1 MDSNVTVTWW
11 QLVIGALATVLVPL
25 VVARFTSRA
34 TVKVAQVTVEGGAF
48 VRAEEIYKG
57 AIALLKEENETLR
70 RDLTTEKTE
79 REREKQEMERQ
90 ISALRDEL
98 RQFTTKFT
106 SDGTHIPQ

>member
-57 AIALLKEENETLR
+57 AIALLKEENEKLR
-70 RDLTTEKTE
+70 TDLSTEQ
-79 REREKQEMERQ
+79 RERKEEKAEMEGK
-90 ISALRDEL
+90 IDEL
-98 RQFTTKFT
+98 RRQVEAFTSKFT